1 MTRDETKKI
10 IRIIMATYPN
20 WHPQDLT
27 EIIDAWTLML
37 EEYTYADISVA
48 LKTYILSD
56 SSGFAPAVGQ
66 LTSRIADRREQQLE
80 PLAAWALVYKAIC
93 NSGYNSESEFEKL
106 PEACRIAVGSPA
118 NLREM
123 AMMDVKTVNS
133 VEQSHFLRSYE
144 AAVKRIQE
152 NARLPESLR
161 IGFNGG
167 RIAAIEVNNNKLLE
181 VVEG

>member
-1 MTRDETKKI
+1 MTTDGLVSMMETI
-10 IRIIMATYPN
+10 EAAYPN
-20 WHPQDLT
+20 FHPKDPKGTL
-27 EIIDAWTLML
+27 EIWGKMF
-37 EEYTYADISVA
+37 EEYNDLEVA
-48 LKTYILSD
+48 LALKRYIMTD
-56 SSGFAPAVGQ
+56 SSGFPPSIGQ
-66 LTSRIADRREQQLE
+66 IVNQMAAREEQQLE

-144 AAVKRIQE
+144 AAVKRMQE
-152 NARLPESLR
+152 NNRLPESLR

-167 RIAAIEVNNNKLLE
+167 RVAAIEVNNNKLLE

>member
-1 MTRDETKKI
+1 MTDEGLRDALAVI
-10 IRIIMATYPN
+10 SASYPN
-20 WHPQDLT
+20 FHPDDPK
-27 EIIDAWTLML
+27 ETLKIWGKMF
-37 EEYTYADISVA
+37 EEYNDEEVA
-48 LKTYILSD
+48 LALKRYILSD
-56 SSGFAPAVGQ
+56 KSGFPPSIGQ
-66 LTSRIADRREQQLE
+66 IVAQMKTREKQQLE

-144 AAVKRIQE
+144 AAVKRMQE
-152 NARLPESLR
+152 NNRLPESLR

-167 RIAAIEVNNNKLLE
+167 RVAAIEVNDKKLLE